1 MYKYLMIRWTDR
13 WSVTWNYK
21 FEENSKML
29 SDIFRNNSKKVHTL
43 LWQYDKINIAN
54 FYFNC
59 RKVQK
64 EDRLPKEAEYREYK
78 VWKVFT

>member
-1 MYKYLMIRWTDR
+1 
-13 WSVTWNYK
+13 
-21 FEENSKML
+21 ML

-54 FYFNC
+54 FYFNY

-78 VWKVFT
+78 V

>member
-1 MYKYLMIRWTDR
+1 
-13 WSVTWNYK
+13 
-21 FEENSKML
+21 ML

-78 VWKVFT
+78 V